1 MNYISK
7 INKSCLNC
15 NKEFITTN
23 GKREK
28 KFCSLECY
36 FESKKQNFVTKIC
49 KTCNKEFEIAES
61 QAHKYSTCSKECS
74 KIYQDKLRNE
84 RYKDL
89 RVEYFCEYCGKS
101 YNVAKSLHE
110 HPSRSSRF
118 CSMKCRNKW
127 ESENKR
133 GENHHNYGIKYSKA
147 KRRQMSEIVVKLYE
161 NGVYDKQTLPQKI
174 VNNLLINNN
183 IKFINEKGFKYYL
196 IDNYLLDYNLAIEVN
211 GDYFH
216 SNPLKYPT
224 LINKM
229 QKNNITRDKRK
240 RTYLKRYGKFEILYL
255 WESDIKQNPELCEK
269 LILEYIK
276 NKGQLR
282 NYQSFNYELINNKLV
297 LKNDLIIPYID
308 LSAKEVNQLTHKE
321 NP

>member
-1 MNYISK
+1 VNYISK

-127 ESENKR
+127 ESENKL

-161 NGVYDKQTLPQKI
+161 DGVYDKQTLPQKI
-174 VNNLLINNN
+174 VNDLLNNNN
-183 IKFINEKGFKYYL
+183 INFQNEKGFKYYL
-196 IDNYLLDYNLAIEVN
+196 VDNYLSDYNLAIEVN

-216 SNPLKYPT
+216 SHPLKYPT
-224 LINKM
+224 LINEM
-229 QKNNITRDKRK
+229 QKNNIIRDKRK

-255 WESDIKQNPELCEK
+255 WENDIKQNPELCEK